1 MWSMTA
7 PEYYS
12 PEVEAD
18 YLPLNDTFSSQ
29 TAPAVGSFGAAL
41 GPLASHSFTAIGEHL
56 LPTD

>member
-7 PEYYS
+7 PEYYI

-18 YLPLNDTFSSQ
+18 YLPLNDTFSSR
-29 TAPAVGSFGAAL
+29 TAPAIGSFGAAL
-41 GPLASHSFTAIGEHL
+41 ALHSFTAIGEHL